1 MRDLIQITLIM
12 ILFASSGISQQ
23 IEFENK
29 EEIHNF
35 LIGGS
40 WEVKTIEGGF
50 FPFTTLPSV
59 FICDSSRMEYTFVKS
74 TIFIA

>member
-12 ILFASSGISQQ
+12 ILFASREISQQ